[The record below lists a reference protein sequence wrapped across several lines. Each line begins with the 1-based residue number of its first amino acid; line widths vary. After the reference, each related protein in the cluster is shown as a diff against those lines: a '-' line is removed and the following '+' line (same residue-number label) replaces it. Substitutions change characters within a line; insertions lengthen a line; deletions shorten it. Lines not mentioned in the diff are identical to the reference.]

1 MSTKPDD
8 SESGDALPN
17 HLLQM
22 VQQAANMNPNLPMMQ
37 LSPNQIHDRL
47 TARWSTQMVQVT
59 LMAGIHLSLMF
70 GSEFASL
77 DFDQF
82 FVDESATRWVKTVYV
97 WCSVFA
103 FIGNLLKANCFAQLI
118 SDIGRVPDHRMKALL
133 SQQPGVTH
141 IDQGPLMWFELSSM
155 LQMWMAIG
163 ALEPRA
169 IPALPLAYAW
179 GLRLTVFPRHGAAAK
194 ARLPNHYDLTDPE
207 TGEVLHRGVWDA
219 EGSGSRVGNDQE
231 EE

>member
-1 MSTKPDD
+1 MSTKTDD
-8 SESGDALPN
+8 SEGEEPSGMQMWQDAKT
-17 HLLQM
+17 
-22 VQQAANMNPNLPMMQ
+22 MNPNLPMMQ

-47 TARWSTQMVQVT
+47 TARWSAQMVQVT
-59 LMAGIHLSLMF
+59 LMAGIHISLMF

-77 DFDQF
+77 GFDQYF
-82 FVDESATRWVKTVYV
+82 ANESTARWVKTVYV
-97 WCSVFA
+97 WLSVFA
-103 FIGNLLKANCFAQLI
+103 FIGNLLKATCFAQLI

-141 IDQGPLMWFELSSM
+141 IDQGPVMWLELCGI
-155 LQMWMAIG
+155 LQLWMAIG

-169 IPALPLAYAW
+169 IPALPLAYACAM
-179 GLRLTVFPRHGAAAK
+179 RLTVFPRHGAAAK

-207 TGEVLHRGVWDA
+207 TGEVLHRGVWDQQA
-219 EGSGSRVGNDQE
+219 FEFRPGNNE